1 MIYKKYLFSHSDG
14 QNIFLIYIYLV
25 FVQDFWFIAAKT
37 PKISYD
43 KSNKDIFCY
52 IVMLIR

>member
-14 QNIFLIYIYLV
+14 QNIFLIYIYFV